1 MRSRKD
7 IETDFNNVMG
17 KRREEFLAFQCK
29 KFSLEVELD
38 IREQNK
44 EIIKLLKNNN
54 NKLSSGV

>member
-7 IETDFNNVMG
+7 IETDFNNAMG
-17 KRREEFLAFQCK
+17 KRKEEFLAFQCK
-29 KFSLEVELD
+29 KFSLEIELD

-54 NKLSSGV
+54 NK